1 LPEQPS
7 SNEGRLAG
15 LLEAVRSQGARL
27 TTARRAL
34 LGALVAG
41 RGHLSA
47 DDLAAAV
54 QAEHPDIHRS
64 TVYRTLDALEQIG
77 VIDHVHLGH
86 GRAVYHLIDDP
97 HQHLVC
103 EECGLVIEVPDSMFD
118 ALAGD
123 LASGYGFV
131 LRPHHFAALGKCASC
146 AARDSRTSPDSREA
160 PRRAHGGHA

>member
-1 LPEQPS
+1 LPADAR
-7 SNEGRLAG
+7 RLTD
-15 LLEAVRSQGARL
+15 LLDAVRGQGARL

-34 LGALVAG
+34 LAAMVQGD
-41 RGHLSA
+41 GHLSA

-86 GRAVYHLIDDP
+86 GRAVYHLVDDP

-103 EECGLVIEVPDSMFD
+103 EQCGVVIEVPDSVFD

-123 LASGYGFV
+123 LATGYGFV
-131 LRPHHFAALGKCASC
+131 LRPHHFAALGRCAKCA
-146 AARDSRTSPDSREA
+146 ATDGEPAVN
-160 PRRAHGGHA
+160 RAHGAHA